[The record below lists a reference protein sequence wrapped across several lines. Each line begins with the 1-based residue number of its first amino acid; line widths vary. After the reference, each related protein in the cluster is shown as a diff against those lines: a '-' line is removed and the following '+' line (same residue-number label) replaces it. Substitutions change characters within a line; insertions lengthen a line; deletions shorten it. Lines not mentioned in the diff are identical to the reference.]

1 MKTRIILV
9 EDHDSVRRSLGRALR
24 AAGFA
29 VKSFASAE
37 ELLEIPSGEIAAD
50 CLLIDVHLPGLSG
63 QQLYE
68 ELRKRGL
75 QVPAICMSSD
85 HSDRARAAAL
95 QSGAVAF
102 LLKPFEIGSLLDALD
117 RCALASRRA

>member
-1 MKTRIILV
+1 MKIILV

-24 AAGFA
+24 TAGFA

-37 ELLEIPSGEIAAD
+37 ELLKIPNADIAAD
-50 CLLIDVHLPGLSG
+50 CLLIDINLPGLSG
-63 QQLYE
+63 QQLCE
-68 ELRKRGL
+68 ELRRRGV

-95 QSGAVAF
+95 ESGAVAF
-102 LLKPFEIGSLLDALD
+102 LLKPFQIGSLLDALD
-117 RCALASRRA
+117 RCALASRHA